1 MELLLDIGY
10 KKNVLYTD
18 TKICLPKKGVVSFI
32 GENGSGKSTI
42 YKTLLGMI
50 PPLRGEIPCVISE
63 QGVIVSDYVHI
74 PEEVRIKDL
83 FELIGPMKI
92 SYIQDNYNEL
102 YEYVFKLKNQKVK
115 YLSSGQRRLIEI
127 FAVLT
132 TKTKFIFLDE
142 ATNALDFKNKNL
154 FLKYIKDLSEKD
166 VLFFH
171 TTHDLSDVVYLGGKI
186 YGLFKDKKKILEY
199 KGEINLDC
207 LHKFLE
213 F

>member
-1 MELLLDIGY
+1 MELFLDIGY

-18 TKICLPKKGVVSFI
+18 SKICLPKNGVVSFI

-50 PPLRGEIPCVISE
+50 PPLRGEVPFVISE

-74 PEEVRIKDL
+74 PEEIKIKDL
-83 FELIGPMKI
+83 FELIGSIKI
-92 SYIQDNYNEL
+92 DYIKDNYSEL
-102 YEYVFKLKNQKVK
+102 YEYVSKLKNQKVK
-115 YLSSGQRRLIEI
+115 TLSSGQRRLVEI

-132 TKTKFIFLDE
+132 TKTKFVFLDE

-186 YGLFKDKKKILEY
+186 YGLFKDKKKIVEY
-199 KGEINLDC
+199 NGEISLDC
-207 LHKFLE
+207 LQKFLE
-213 F
+213 Y